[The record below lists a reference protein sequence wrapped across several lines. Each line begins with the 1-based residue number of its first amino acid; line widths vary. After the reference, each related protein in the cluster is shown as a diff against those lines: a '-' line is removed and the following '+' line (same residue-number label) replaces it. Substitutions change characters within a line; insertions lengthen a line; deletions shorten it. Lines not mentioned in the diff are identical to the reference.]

1 MKLNM
6 LRFKTLLNDEN
17 RNSMKKNKQADTRK
31 EKKKTTLSKF
41 KLLDPKVII
50 NSDGNADFKF
60 VVGVLDE
67 VRKIGIAKV
76 GINTDKK

>member
-1 MKLNM
+1 MKLQTY
-6 LRFKTLLNDEN
+6 KVVA
-17 RNSMKKNKQADTRK
+17 K
-31 EKKKTTLSKF
+31 
-41 KLLDPKVII
+41 DPKVII